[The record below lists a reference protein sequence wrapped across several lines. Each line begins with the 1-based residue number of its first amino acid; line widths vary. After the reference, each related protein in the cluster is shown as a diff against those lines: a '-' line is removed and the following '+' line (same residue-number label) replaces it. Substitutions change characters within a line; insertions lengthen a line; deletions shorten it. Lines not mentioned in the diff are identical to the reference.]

1 MWKFTSPVLKM
12 VDTKVC
18 VSEMSDYK
26 FDTLAIH
33 DEFIEAMNKARKKY
47 RVQRKGYCPDKCK
60 GGETVENT
68 K

>member
-1 MWKFTSPVLKM
+1 
-12 VDTKVC
+12 
-18 VSEMSDYK
+18 MSDYK